1 MDAVYD
7 DVNAVS
13 NSGNIAKAKEFM
25 NCLYNSVNCAQA
37 VESNEISMCS
47 TCLWPVVRASY
58 HCPFYIV
65 VTLFLFFFLDL
76 LLMFKHCRLN
86 RHDHATSDKAGNSC
100 FLPLYLKIA
109 FLPIA
114 SIRTKNLTHLLFFT
128 HTVQAFIPFDH
139 SEHLG
144 QAN

>member
-13 NSGNIAKAKEFM
+13 NSGNIAKAEEFI

-65 VTLFLFFFLDL
+65 VTLFISFFRF
-76 LLMFKHCRLN
+76 
-86 RHDHATSDKAGNSC
+86 
-100 FLPLYLKIA
+100 A
-109 FLPIA
+109 FD
-114 SIRTKNLTHLLFFT
+114 
-128 HTVQAFIPFDH
+128 V
-139 SEHLG
+139 
-144 QAN
+144 

>member
-1 MDAVYD
+1 M
-7 DVNAVS
+7 
-13 NSGNIAKAKEFM
+13 
-25 NCLYNSVNCAQA
+25 
-37 VESNEISMCS
+37 ESNEISMCS

-65 VTLFLFFFLDL
+65 VTLFFFFFLDL
-76 LLMFKHCRLN
+76 LLMFEQHCRFK

-114 SIRTKNLTHLLFFT
+114 SIRTKNLTHLLFSL
-128 HTVQAFIPFDH
+128 TVQAFIPFDH
-139 SEHLG
+139 YHSVST
-144 QAN
+144 